1 MEVCCEEVCEEMKL
15 PKIPPR
21 IKVKN
26 KIEYEVVWV
35 DEFTAPD
42 TLGECRFNSRQIA
55 LKIGQSEKQEFKS
68 LIHEML
74 HAICEERGI
83 EISHRAIYQLEEAL
97 FYILFHNDW
106 GKR

>member
-1 MEVCCEEVCEEMKL
+1 MALRGEEVCEKMKL

-26 KIEYEVVWV
+26 KVEYEVVWV

-42 TLGECRFNSRQIA
+42 TLGECRFDAMQIA
-55 LKIGQSEKQEFKS
+55 MKAGQSGKQEMKT
-68 LIHEML
+68 LIHELL
-74 HAICEERGI
+74 HAVCEERGV